1 MDFKFKSNI
10 FKNSVE
16 DQKRIYK
23 ENYDANKP
31 YPVFTGTL
39 TIPAGEIPAFVEYL
53 HWALRTELKHDD
65 YIDDHVLPIKISGW
79 QKESKNK
86 KNKKTFLSL
95 TYQPD
100 YKTKVAAQEAKEA
113 SQLTSPEPTAESS
126 AANLAEATAGAVV
139 KPSKEDLF

>member
-23 ENYDANKP
+23 ENYDASKP
-31 YPVFTGTL
+31 YPAFTGTL
-39 TIPAGEIPAFVEYL
+39 TIPKSQIGEFVEYL

-65 YIDDHVLPIKISGW
+65 YIDDDVLPVKISGW
-79 QKESKNK
+79 QKESKNGK
-86 KNKKTFLSL
+86 AFLSL

-113 SQLTSPEPTAESS
+113 KEASQPASPEPTADSS
-126 AANLAEATAGAVV
+126 AASLAESTAGTVV
-139 KPSKEDLF
+139 KPKEDLFS

>member
-31 YPVFTGTL
+31 YPAFTGTL
-39 TIPAGEIPAFVEYL
+39 TIPKSQIGEFVEYL

-65 YIDDHVLPIKISGW
+65 YINDAVLPIKISGW
-79 QKESKNK
+79 QKESKNGK
-86 KNKKTFLSL
+86 AFLSL
-95 TYQPD
+95 SYQPD
-100 YKTKVAAQEAKEA
+100 FKTKVAAQEAKEA
-113 SQLTSPEPTAESS
+113 SQLASPEPTADSS
-126 AANLAEATAGAVV
+126 AANLAEATAGTVV
-139 KPSKEDLF
+139 EPPKADLF

>member
-23 ENYDANKP
+23 ENYDASKP
-31 YPVFTGTL
+31 YPAFTGTL
-39 TIPAGEIPAFVEYL
+39 TIPKGQVSQLVEYL
-53 HWALRTELKHDD
+53 HWALRTELKHDE
-65 YIDDHVLPIKISGW
+65 YIDDVVLPVKISGW
-79 QKESKNK
+79 QKKSKNGK
-86 KNKKTFLSL
+86 DFLSL

-100 YKTKVAAQEAKEA
+100 YKTKVAAQEVKEA
-113 SQLTSPEPTAESS
+113 FAAVAASEPTAESS

-139 KPSKEDLF
+139 EPPKPDLF

>member
-23 ENYDANKP
+23 ENYDASKD
-31 YPVFTGTL
+31 YPAFTGTL
-39 TIPAGEIPAFVEYL
+39 TIPKSQITDFVEYL
-53 HWALRTELKHDD
+53 HWALRTELKRDD
-65 YIDDHVLPIKISGW
+65 YIDDVVLPVKISGW
-79 QKESKNK
+79 QKESKNGK
-86 KNKKTFLSL
+86 AFLSL

-113 SQLTSPEPTAESS
+113 FAAVAAPEPTAESS

-139 KPSKEDLF
+139 EPPKADLF